1 MAVPSPSPL
10 QRGKS
15 GILST
20 PEKEGRFPETQK
32 VSSPV
37 VPKRWEEHFE
47 ENKVSK
53 TLPPFPVALPKPAP
67 QQMPPPAGPHPLS
80 QGAIDRRI
88 RRAMEP
94 NAKGEFKVS
103 SEVRKLWEE
112 GSREKVFRLFADCG
126 NDTDTFVKRHSVKKE
141 HEKETELGVYFTFL
155 TESQFGDRSEKLR

>member
-1 MAVPSPSPL
+1 MASSSPSPL

-20 PEKEGRFPETQK
+20 PEKEGQVPETQK
-32 VSSPV
+32 VVSPV
-37 VPKRWEEHFE
+37 VPKRLEEHFE
-47 ENKVSK
+47 EAKAPG
-53 TLPPFPVALPKPAP
+53 TLPPVPTARPKPAP
-67 QQMPPPAGPHPLS
+67 QQMPPPAYPPVLS

-94 NAKGEFKVS
+94 NAKGEYKVS

-112 GSREKVFRLFADCG
+112 GSRETVFRLFAECG

-155 TESQFGDRSEKLR
+155 CESQFGDRTENLR